1 MTDTAIDTLTKIEE
15 NLDLKEPSL
24 YKVIFVN
31 DDVTPVDFV
40 IQALMSIFSHDLNTA
55 EELTQKV
62 HDEDMAIVAV
72 LPYEIA
78 EQKGIE
84 TTVLSRNNNY
94 PLQVKIE
101 ADV

>member
-1 MTDTAIDTLTKIEE
+1 MTDTATDTLTKIEE
-15 NLDLKEPSL
+15 NLNLKEPSL

-40 IQALMSIFSHDLNTA
+40 IQALMSIFMHDLTTA
-55 EELTQKV
+55 EELTQKI
-62 HDEDMAIVAV
+62 HAEGLAIVAV